1 MIYMTNKIVAIQGDN
16 LKKINIK
23 TDTTIFLANEAQNKG
38 YKLFYYYPENLSNI
52 RGKTV
57 SEGYFIKIDYS
68 KKKFYKILKKSKLD
82 LSFAKYIL
90 IRQDPPFNLEYIST
104 TLMLD
109 RIKDKTKIINDPTS
123 VRNISEKF
131 YSINFL
137 KFMPPTIFTKDLKLI
152 KKFYKENNKI
162 VIKPIHGY
170 AGKDIL
176 FIDRN
181 FNQKTIKTYIK
192 KIGHVMAQKFLP
204 LVKHGDKRVFI
215 LNGKVKGAIKRVP
228 SKGSILSNISQGG
241 SALKTKLNKKELYI
255 SKVIAK
261 KLKKNNIF
269 FAGIDLISNYLIG
282 DINVTS
288 PTGLPQ
294 YKDLTGI
301 NLAKNYWDEVKKL
314 K

>member
-1 MIYMTNKIVAIQGDN
+1 MQKIIVIQANSVD
-16 LKKINIK
+16 LINVE
-23 TDTTIFLANEAQNKG
+23 TDTTLLLALEAQKRSYQIYWYETKDLSLIKG
-38 YKLFYYYPENLSNI
+38 KVYAKAKKVIFFDN
-52 RGKTV
+52 RKK
-57 SEGYFIKIDYS
+57 YF
-68 KKKFYKILKKSKLD
+68 KILKHVNLD
-82 LSFAKYIL
+82 LSKANYIL
-90 IRQDPPFNLEYIST
+90 IRQNPPFNMDYITSTLYLENIP
-104 TLMLD
+104 
-109 RIKDKTKIINDPTS
+109 KKVKILNSPIS

-137 KFMPPTIFTKDLKLI
+137 KFMPPTIFTKDLKII

-181 FNQKTIKTYIK
+181 FNEKTIKIYIK
-192 KIGHVMAQKFLP
+192 KIGHVMVQKFLP

-215 LNGKVKGAIKRVP
+215 LNGKVKGAITRVP

-255 SKVIAK
+255 SNVIAR

-301 NLAKNYWDEVKKL
+301 NLAENYWDEVKKL

>member
-1 MIYMTNKIVAIQGDN
+1 MQKIIAIQANSVD
-16 LKKINIK
+16 LINIE
-23 TDTTIFLANEAQNKG
+23 TDTTLQLALEAQKRSYQIYWYETKDLSLIKG
-38 YKLFYYYPENLSNI
+38 KVYAKAKKVIFFEN
-52 RGKTV
+52 RKK
-57 SEGYFIKIDYS
+57 YF
-68 KKKFYKILKKSKLD
+68 KILKFVNLD
-82 LSFAKYIL
+82 LSKANYIL
-90 IRQDPPFNLEYIST
+90 IRQNPPFNMDYITSTLYLENIPKKVKILNNPIS
-104 TLMLD
+104 L
-109 RIKDKTKIINDPTS
+109 
-123 VRNISEKF
+123 RNISEKF
-131 YSINFL
+131 YSSNFL

-152 KKFYKENNKI
+152 KKFYKENKKI

-215 LNGKVKGAIKRVP
+215 LNGKVKGAIRRVP

-241 SALKTKLNKKELYI
+241 SALKTKLNKKELHI

>member
-1 MIYMTNKIVAIQGDN
+1 MQKIIAIQANSVD
-16 LKKINIK
+16 LINIE
-23 TDTTIFLANEAQNKG
+23 TDTTLQLALEAQKRSYQIYWYETKDLSLIKG
-38 YKLFYYYPENLSNI
+38 TVYAKAKKVIFFEN
-52 RGKTV
+52 RKK
-57 SEGYFIKIDYS
+57 YF
-68 KKKFYKILKKSKLD
+68 KILKHVNLD
-82 LSFAKYIL
+82 LSKANHIL
-90 IRQDPPFNLEYIST
+90 IRQNPPFNMDYITSTLYLENIP
-104 TLMLD
+104 
-109 RIKDKTKIINDPTS
+109 KKVKILNSPIS

-152 KKFYKENNKI
+152 NKFFKENNKI

-181 FNQKTIKTYIK
+181 FNEKTINRYIK
-192 KIGHVMAQKFLP
+192 KIGHVMVQKFLP

-215 LNGKVKGAIKRVP
+215 LNGKVKGAIRRVP

-294 YKDLTGI
+294 YKNLTGI

>member
-1 MIYMTNKIVAIQGDN
+1 MQKIIAIQANSVD
-16 LKKINIK
+16 LINIE
-23 TDTTIFLANEAQNKG
+23 TDTTLQLALEAQKRSYQIYWYETKDLSLIKG
-38 YKLFYYYPENLSNI
+38 KVYAKAKKVIFFEN
-52 RGKTV
+52 RKK
-57 SEGYFIKIDYS
+57 YF
-68 KKKFYKILKKSKLD
+68 KILKYVNLD
-82 LSFAKYIL
+82 LSKANYIL
-90 IRQDPPFNLEYIST
+90 IRQNPPFNMDYITSTLYLENIP
-104 TLMLD
+104 
-109 RIKDKTKIINDPTS
+109 KKVKILNNPIS

-181 FNQKTIKTYIK
+181 FNEKTIKIYIK
-192 KIGHVMAQKFLP
+192 KIGHVMVQKFLP
-204 LVKHGDKRVFI
+204 LVKNGDKRVFI
-215 LNGKVKGAIKRVP
+215 LNGKVKGVIRRVP

-241 SALKTKLNKKELYI
+241 SALKTKLNKKELHI

-294 YKDLTGI
+294 YKNLTGI
-301 NLAKNYWDEVKKL
+301 NLAKNFWDEAKKL

>member
-1 MIYMTNKIVAIQGDN
+1 MQKIIAIQANSVD
-16 LKKINIK
+16 LINIE
-23 TDTTIFLANEAQNKG
+23 TDTTLQLALEAQKRSYQIYWYETKDLSLIKG
-38 YKLFYYYPENLSNI
+38 KVYAKAKKVIFFEN
-52 RGKTV
+52 RKK
-57 SEGYFIKIDYS
+57 YF
-68 KKKFYKILKKSKLD
+68 KILKHVNLD
-82 LSFAKYIL
+82 LSKTNYIL
-90 IRQDPPFNLEYIST
+90 IRQNPPFNMDYITSTLYLENIP
-104 TLMLD
+104 
-109 RIKDKTKIINDPTS
+109 KKVKILNNPIS

-152 KKFYKENNKI
+152 KKFYKKNNKI

-181 FNQKTIKTYIK
+181 FNEKIIKRYIK
-192 KIGHVMAQKFLP
+192 KIGHVMVQKFLP

-215 LNGKVKGAIKRVP
+215 LNGKVKGAIRRVP

-241 SALKTKLNKKELYI
+241 SALKTKLNKKELNI

-301 NLAKNYWDEVKKL
+301 NLAENYWDEVKKL

>member
-1 MIYMTNKIVAIQGDN
+1 MQKIIAIQANSVD
-16 LKKINIK
+16 LINIE
-23 TDTTIFLANEAQNKG
+23 TDTTLQLALEAQKRSYQIYWYETKDLSLIKG
-38 YKLFYYYPENLSNI
+38 KVYAKAKKVIFFEN
-52 RGKTV
+52 RKK
-57 SEGYFIKIDYS
+57 YF
-68 KKKFYKILKKSKLD
+68 KILKFVNLD
-82 LSFAKYIL
+82 LSKANYIL
-90 IRQDPPFNLEYIST
+90 IRQNPPFNMDYITSTLYLENIPKKVKILNNPIS
-104 TLMLD
+104 L
-109 RIKDKTKIINDPTS
+109 
-123 VRNISEKF
+123 RNISEKF
-131 YSINFL
+131 YSSNFL
-137 KFMPPTIFTKDLKLI
+137 KFMPPTIFTKDSRLI
-152 KKFYKENNKI
+152 KKFYKENKKI

-204 LVKHGDKRVFI
+204 LVKYGDKRVFI

-241 SALKTKLNKKELYI
+241 SALKTKLNKKELHI

-288 PTGLPQ
+288 PTGLTQ

>member
-1 MIYMTNKIVAIQGDN
+1 MQKIIAIQAN
-16 LKKINIK
+16 SVELINIE
-23 TDTTIFLANEAQNKG
+23 TDTTLQLALEAQKRSYQIYWYETKDLSLIKG
-38 YKLFYYYPENLSNI
+38 KVYAKAKKVIFFEN
-52 RGKTV
+52 RKK
-57 SEGYFIKIDYS
+57 YF
-68 KKKFYKILKKSKLD
+68 KILKFVNLD
-82 LSFAKYIL
+82 LSKANYIL
-90 IRQDPPFNLEYIST
+90 IRQNPPFNMDYITSTLYLENIPKKVKILNNPIS
-104 TLMLD
+104 L
-109 RIKDKTKIINDPTS
+109 
-123 VRNISEKF
+123 RNISEKF
-131 YSINFL
+131 YSSNFL
-137 KFMPPTIFTKDLKLI
+137 KFMPPTIFTKDLRLI
-152 KKFYKENNKI
+152 KKFYKENKKI

-241 SALKTKLNKKELYI
+241 SALKTKLNKKELHI

-288 PTGLPQ
+288 PTGLTQ

>member
-1 MIYMTNKIVAIQGDN
+1 MQKIIAIQANSVD
-16 LKKINIK
+16 LINIE
-23 TDTTIFLANEAQNKG
+23 TDTTLQLALEAQKRSYQIYWYETKDLSLIKG
-38 YKLFYYYPENLSNI
+38 TVYAKAKKVIFFEN
-52 RGKTV
+52 RKK
-57 SEGYFIKIDYS
+57 YF
-68 KKKFYKILKKSKLD
+68 KILKHVNLD
-82 LSFAKYIL
+82 LSKANYIL
-90 IRQDPPFNLEYIST
+90 IRQNPPFNMDYITSTLYLENIP
-104 TLMLD
+104 
-109 RIKDKTKIINDPTS
+109 KKVKILNNPIS

-152 KKFYKENNKI
+152 KKFYKKNNKI

-181 FNQKTIKTYIK
+181 FNEKTIKIYIK
-192 KIGHVMAQKFLP
+192 KIGHVMVQKFLP

-215 LNGKVKGAIKRVP
+215 LNGKVKGAIRRVP

-294 YKDLTGI
+294 YKNLTGI

>member
-1 MIYMTNKIVAIQGDN
+1 MQKIIAIQANSVD
-16 LKKINIK
+16 LINIE
-23 TDTTIFLANEAQNKG
+23 TDTTLQLALEAQKRSYQIYWYETKDLSLIKG
-38 YKLFYYYPENLSNI
+38 KVYAKAKKVIFFEN
-52 RGKTV
+52 RKK
-57 SEGYFIKIDYS
+57 YF
-68 KKKFYKILKKSKLD
+68 KILKQVNLNLSKVN
-82 LSFAKYIL
+82 YIL
-90 IRQDPPFNLEYIST
+90 IRQNPPFNMDYITSTLYLENIP
-104 TLMLD
+104 
-109 RIKDKTKIINDPTS
+109 KKVKILNNPIS

-131 YSINFL
+131 YSSNFL
-137 KFMPPTIFTKDLKLI
+137 KFMPPTIFTKDLELI
-152 KKFYKENNKI
+152 KKFYKENSKI

-181 FNQKTIKTYIK
+181 FNKNIIKRYIK
-192 KIGHVMAQKFLP
+192 KIGHVMVQKFLP

-215 LNGKVKGAIKRVP
+215 LNGKVKGAIRRVP

-294 YKDLTGI
+294 YKNLTGI

>member
-1 MIYMTNKIVAIQGDN
+1 MQKIIPIQAN
-16 LKKINIK
+16 SVELINIE
-23 TDTTIFLANEAQNKG
+23 TDTTLQLALEAQKRSYQIYWYETKDLSLIKG
-38 YKLFYYYPENLSNI
+38 KVYAEAKKVIFFEN
-52 RGKTV
+52 RKK
-57 SEGYFIKIDYS
+57 YF
-68 KKKFYKILKKSKLD
+68 KILKHVNLD
-82 LSFAKYIL
+82 LSKANYIL
-90 IRQDPPFNLEYIST
+90 IRQNPPFNMDYITSTLYLENIP
-104 TLMLD
+104 
-109 RIKDKTKIINDPTS
+109 KKVKILNSPIS

-181 FNQKTIKTYIK
+181 FNKNIIKRYIK
-192 KIGHVMAQKFLP
+192 KIGHVMVQKFLP

-215 LNGKVKGAIKRVP
+215 LNGKVKGAIRRVP

-241 SALKTKLNKKELYI
+241 SALKTKLNKKEFYI

-294 YKDLTGI
+294 YKNLTGI

>member
-1 MIYMTNKIVAIQGDN
+1 MQKIIAIQAN
-16 LKKINIK
+16 SVELINIE
-23 TDTTIFLANEAQNKG
+23 TDTTLQLALEAQKRSYQIYWYETKDLSLIKG
-38 YKLFYYYPENLSNI
+38 KVYAKAKKVIFFEN
-52 RGKTV
+52 RKK
-57 SEGYFIKIDYS
+57 YFN
-68 KKKFYKILKKSKLD
+68 ILKHVNLD
-82 LSFAKYIL
+82 LSKANYIL
-90 IRQDPPFNLEYIST
+90 IRQNPPFNMDYITSTLYLENIP
-104 TLMLD
+104 
-109 RIKDKTKIINDPTS
+109 KKVKILNNPIS

-137 KFMPPTIFTKDLKLI
+137 KFMPPTIITKDLKLI

-181 FNQKTIKTYIK
+181 FNEKTIKIYIK
-192 KIGHVMAQKFLP
+192 KIGHVMVQKFLP
-204 LVKHGDKRVFI
+204 LVKNGDKRVFI
-215 LNGKVKGAIKRVP
+215 LNGKVKGAIRRVP

-241 SALKTKLNKKELYI
+241 SALKTKLNKKELHI

-269 FAGIDLISNYLIG
+269 FDGIDLISNYLIG

-294 YKDLTGI
+294 YKNLTGI

>member
-1 MIYMTNKIVAIQGDN
+1 MQKIIAIQANSVD
-16 LKKINIK
+16 LINIE
-23 TDTTIFLANEAQNKG
+23 TDTTLQLALEAQKRSYQIYWYETKDLSLIKG
-38 YKLFYYYPENLSNI
+38 KVYAKAKKVIFFEN
-52 RGKTV
+52 RKK
-57 SEGYFIKIDYS
+57 YF
-68 KKKFYKILKKSKLD
+68 KILKHVNLD
-82 LSFAKYIL
+82 LSKANYIL
-90 IRQDPPFNLEYIST
+90 IRQNPPFNMDYITSTLYLENIP
-104 TLMLD
+104 
-109 RIKDKTKIINDPTS
+109 KKVKILNSPIS

-137 KFMPPTIFTKDLKLI
+137 KFMPPTIFTKDLELI
-152 KKFYKENNKI
+152 KKFYKENSKI

-181 FNQKTIKTYIK
+181 FNKNIIKRYIK
-192 KIGHVMAQKFLP
+192 KIGHVMVQKFLP

-215 LNGKVKGAIKRVP
+215 LNGKVKGAIRRVP

-301 NLAKNYWDEVKKL
+301 NLAKNYWDEAKKL

>member
-1 MIYMTNKIVAIQGDN
+1 MQKIIAIQANSVD
-16 LKKINIK
+16 LINIE
-23 TDTTIFLANEAQNKG
+23 TDTTLQLALEAQKRSYQIYWYETKDLSLIKG
-38 YKLFYYYPENLSNI
+38 KVYAKAKKVIFFEN
-52 RGKTV
+52 RKK
-57 SEGYFIKIDYS
+57 YF
-68 KKKFYKILKKSKLD
+68 KILKFVNLD
-82 LSFAKYIL
+82 LSKANYIL
-90 IRQDPPFNLEYIST
+90 IRQNPPFNMDYITSTLYLENIPKKVKILNNPIS
-104 TLMLD
+104 L
-109 RIKDKTKIINDPTS
+109 
-123 VRNISEKF
+123 RNISEKF
-131 YSINFL
+131 YSSNFL
-137 KFMPPTIFTKDLKLI
+137 KFMPPTIFTKDLRLI
-152 KKFYKENNKI
+152 KKFYKENKKI

-241 SALKTKLNKKELYI
+241 SALKTKLNKKELHI

>member
-1 MIYMTNKIVAIQGDN
+1 MQKIIAIQAN
-16 LKKINIK
+16 SVELINIE
-23 TDTTIFLANEAQNKG
+23 TDTTLQLALEAQKRSYQIYWYETKDLSLLKG
-38 YKLFYYYPENLSNI
+38 KVYAKAKKVIFFEN
-52 RGKTV
+52 RKK
-57 SEGYFIKIDYS
+57 YFN
-68 KKKFYKILKKSKLD
+68 ILKHVNLD
-82 LSFAKYIL
+82 LSKANYIL
-90 IRQDPPFNLEYIST
+90 IRQNPPFNMDYITSTLYLENIP
-104 TLMLD
+104 
-109 RIKDKTKIINDPTS
+109 KKVKILNNPIS

-181 FNQKTIKTYIK
+181 FNKNIIKRYIK
-192 KIGHVMAQKFLP
+192 KIGHVMVQKFLP

-215 LNGKVKGAIKRVP
+215 LNGKVKGAIRRVP

-294 YKDLTGI
+294 YKNLTGI

>member
-1 MIYMTNKIVAIQGDN
+1 MQKIIAIQANSVD
-16 LKKINIK
+16 LINIE
-23 TDTTIFLANEAQNKG
+23 TDTTLQLALEAQKRSYQIYWYETKDLSLIKG
-38 YKLFYYYPENLSNI
+38 KVYAKAKKVIFFEN
-52 RGKTV
+52 RKK
-57 SEGYFIKIDYS
+57 YF
-68 KKKFYKILKKSKLD
+68 KILKYVNLD
-82 LSFAKYIL
+82 LSKANYIL
-90 IRQDPPFNLEYIST
+90 IRQNPPFNMDYITSTLYLENIP
-104 TLMLD
+104 
-109 RIKDKTKIINDPTS
+109 KKVKILNNPIS

-181 FNQKTIKTYIK
+181 FNEKTIKRYIK
-192 KIGHVMAQKFLP
+192 KIGHVMVQKFLP

-215 LNGKVKGAIKRVP
+215 LNGKVKGAIRRVP

-241 SALKTKLNKKELYI
+241 SALKTKLNKKELNI

>member
-1 MIYMTNKIVAIQGDN
+1 MQKIIVIQANSVD
-16 LKKINIK
+16 LINIE
-23 TDTTIFLANEAQNKG
+23 TDTTLQLALEAQKRSYQIYWYETKDLSLIKG
-38 YKLFYYYPENLSNI
+38 KVYAKAKKVIFFEN
-52 RGKTV
+52 RKK
-57 SEGYFIKIDYS
+57 YF
-68 KKKFYKILKKSKLD
+68 KILKFVNLD
-82 LSFAKYIL
+82 LSKANYIL
-90 IRQDPPFNLEYIST
+90 IRQNPPFNMDYITSTLYLENIP
-104 TLMLD
+104 
-109 RIKDKTKIINDPTS
+109 KKVKILNSPIS

-241 SALKTKLNKKELYI
+241 SALKTKLNKKELHI

-288 PTGLPQ
+288 PTGLTQ

>member
-1 MIYMTNKIVAIQGDN
+1 MQKIIAIQANSVG
-16 LKKINIK
+16 LINIE
-23 TDTTIFLANEAQNKG
+23 TDTTLQLALEAQKRS
-38 YKLFYYYPENLSNI
+38 YQIYWYETKDLSLIKEKVYAKAKKVIFFEN
-52 RGKTV
+52 RKK
-57 SEGYFIKIDYS
+57 YF
-68 KKKFYKILKKSKLD
+68 KILKHVNLD
-82 LSFAKYIL
+82 LSIANYIL
-90 IRQDPPFNLEYIST
+90 IRQNPPFNMDYITSTLYLENIP
-104 TLMLD
+104 
-109 RIKDKTKIINDPTS
+109 KKVKILNNPIS

-152 KKFYKENNKI
+152 KKFYKENKKI

-181 FNQKTIKTYIK
+181 FNEKTIKIYIK
-192 KIGHVMAQKFLP
+192 KIGHVMVQKFLP

-215 LNGKVKGAIKRVP
+215 LNGKVKGAIRRVP

-241 SALKTKLNKKELYI
+241 SALKTKLNKKELHI

>member
-1 MIYMTNKIVAIQGDN
+1 MQKIIAIQANSVD
-16 LKKINIK
+16 LINIE
-23 TDTTIFLANEAQNKG
+23 TDTTLQLALEAQKRSYQIYWYETKDLSLIKG
-38 YKLFYYYPENLSNI
+38 KVYAKAKKVIFFEN
-52 RGKTV
+52 RKK
-57 SEGYFIKIDYS
+57 YF
-68 KKKFYKILKKSKLD
+68 KILKFVNLD
-82 LSFAKYIL
+82 LSKANYIL
-90 IRQDPPFNLEYIST
+90 IRQNPPFNMDYITSTLYLENIPKKVKILNNPIS
-104 TLMLD
+104 L
-109 RIKDKTKIINDPTS
+109 
-123 VRNISEKF
+123 RNISEKF
-131 YSINFL
+131 YSSNFL
-137 KFMPPTIFTKDLKLI
+137 KFMPPTIFTKDLRLI
-152 KKFYKENNKI
+152 KKFYKENKKI

-215 LNGKVKGAIKRVP
+215 LNGKVKGAIRRVP

-241 SALKTKLNKKELYI
+241 SALKTKLNKKELHI

-288 PTGLPQ
+288 PTGLTQ

>member
-1 MIYMTNKIVAIQGDN
+1 MQKIIAIQANSVD
-16 LKKINIK
+16 LINIE
-23 TDTTIFLANEAQNKG
+23 TDTTLQLALEAQKRSYQIYWYETKDLSLIKG
-38 YKLFYYYPENLSNI
+38 KVYAKAKKVIFFEN
-52 RGKTV
+52 RKK
-57 SEGYFIKIDYS
+57 YF
-68 KKKFYKILKKSKLD
+68 KILKYVNLD
-82 LSFAKYIL
+82 LSKANYIL
-90 IRQDPPFNLEYIST
+90 IRQNPPFNMDYITSTLYLENIP
-104 TLMLD
+104 
-109 RIKDKTKIINDPTS
+109 KKVKILNNPIS

-152 KKFYKENNKI
+152 KKFFKENNKI

-181 FNQKTIKTYIK
+181 FNEKIIKRYIK
-192 KIGHVMAQKFLP
+192 KIGHVMVQKFLP

-215 LNGKVKGAIKRVP
+215 LNGKVKGAIRRVP

-241 SALKTKLNKKELYI
+241 SALKTKLNKKELNI

>member
-1 MIYMTNKIVAIQGDN
+1 MQKIIAIQANSVD
-16 LKKINIK
+16 LINIE
-23 TDTTIFLANEAQNKG
+23 TDTTLQLALEAQKRSYQIYWYETKDLSLIKG
-38 YKLFYYYPENLSNI
+38 KVYAKAKKVIFFEN
-52 RGKTV
+52 RKK
-57 SEGYFIKIDYS
+57 YF
-68 KKKFYKILKKSKLD
+68 KILKHVNLD
-82 LSFAKYIL
+82 LSKANYIL
-90 IRQDPPFNLEYIST
+90 IRQNPPFNMDYITSTLYLENIP
-104 TLMLD
+104 
-109 RIKDKTKIINDPTS
+109 KKVKILNNPIS

-181 FNQKTIKTYIK
+181 FNEKIIKRYIK
-192 KIGHVMAQKFLP
+192 KIGHVMVQKFLP

-215 LNGKVKGAIKRVP
+215 LNGKVKGAIRRVP

-241 SALKTKLNKKELYI
+241 SALKTKLNKKELHI

>member
-1 MIYMTNKIVAIQGDN
+1 MKKIIAIQANSVD
-16 LKKINIK
+16 LINIE
-23 TDTTIFLANEAQNKG
+23 TDTTLQLALEAQKRSYQIYWYETKDLSLIKG
-38 YKLFYYYPENLSNI
+38 KVYAKAKKVIFFEN
-52 RGKTV
+52 RKK
-57 SEGYFIKIDYS
+57 YF
-68 KKKFYKILKKSKLD
+68 KILKFVNLD
-82 LSFAKYIL
+82 LSKANYIL
-90 IRQDPPFNLEYIST
+90 IRQNPPFNMDYITSTLYLENIPKKVKILNNPIS
-104 TLMLD
+104 L
-109 RIKDKTKIINDPTS
+109 
-123 VRNISEKF
+123 RNISEKF
-131 YSINFL
+131 YSSNFL

-152 KKFYKENNKI
+152 KKFYKENKKI

-241 SALKTKLNKKELYI
+241 SALKTKLNKKELHI

-288 PTGLPQ
+288 PTGLTQ